1 MLHVVRLVLDVD
13 YSYKMD
19 SQEKYRDE
27 HAEKNCGER
36 QRYERKTYQTF
47 FQLIFLFEIIFY
59 RFNFRAIIELILTWT
74 LAVTGYK
81 IFIEDIALARLSN
94 NNLYKDK
101 LE

>member
-1 MLHVVRLVLDVD
+1 MKSTIWILRKHFH
-13 YSYKMD
+13 
-19 SQEKYRDE
+19 E
-27 HAEKNCGER
+27 
-36 QRYERKTYQTF
+36 QRHYWWIMIVSFT
-47 FQLIFLFEIIFY
+47 LLIIFY